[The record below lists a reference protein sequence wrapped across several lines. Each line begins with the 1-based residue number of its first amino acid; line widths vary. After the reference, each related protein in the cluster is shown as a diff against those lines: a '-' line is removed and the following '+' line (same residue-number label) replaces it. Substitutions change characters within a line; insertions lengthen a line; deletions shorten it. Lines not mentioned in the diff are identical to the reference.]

1 MVTKTLIAAKQ
12 YLQAGVHIGAKY
24 KTEGMR
30 KFIFKK
36 RPDRLKVLDIG
47 TIDER
52 IKIVSKFLASFEPDK
67 IAVVSQKEY
76 GQTPVKKF
84 AECIGAR
91 AILGRHIPGTFTN
104 PGTRNFF
111 EPDVVVITDPN
122 ADKQSVREA
131 AMQHIPIVALCSTD
145 NNTEYVDLIIPCNN
159 KGKKSLALIYW
170 LLAREILKIRG
181 VLKKEKDFNL
191 KVDDF
196 EFKSPEGAQSQSTS
210 DAQEGS

>member
-36 RPDRLKVLDIG
+36 RPDKLKVLDIG

-52 IKIVSKFLASFEPDK
+52 IKIASRFLASFEPEK
-67 IAVVSQKEY
+67 IAAVSQKEY

-104 PGTRNFF
+104 PETRTFF
-111 EPDVVVITDPN
+111 EPDVVLITDPSV
-122 ADKQSVREA
+122 DKQAVREA

-145 NNTEYVDLIIPCNN
+145 NDTDYVDLIIPCNN

-191 KVDDF
+191 KVEDF
-196 EFKSPEGAQSQSTS
+196 EFKPK
-210 DAQEGS
+210 EGSQPQGTQESQEQ